1 MGLMACII
9 LSVMLTKSMTIKEY
23 EAIAQRVMA
32 TGVPEYMGMES
43 LNLVGDGIC
52 NCFGACLTRR
62 PNGEL
67 WLVKHKGGGGGG
79 N

>member
-1 MGLMACII
+1 MKKE
-9 LSVMLTKSMTIKEY
+9 TKPMTIKEY

-52 NCFGACLTRR
+52 NGFGACLFTRQSGGMWLID
-62 PNGEL
+62 PGETE
-67 WLVKHKGGGGGG
+67 GD
-79 N
+79 